1 MILYYYK
8 NIIIHIN
15 KEIIFKKLFQQKSN
29 SLYFFLRI
37 FFNSFQEFSYNVSY
51 YIRSRI
57 AKKQSR
63 MINKTKYIAYL

>member
-8 NIIIHIN
+8 NIIHIN

-37 FFNSFQEFSYNVSY
+37 FFNSFQEFSRNVSY